1 MEECI
6 RFDHVTKRYGSHT
19 ALLDFD
25 LTVYRGEFLTM
36 IGRSGCGK
44 TTALRLIN
52 GLLTPDEGSVSVLGK
67 DVAHTDLIALRRSIG
82 YAIQNVGLFPHM
94 TVAKNIAYVPSLS
107 ISWTRSQEQQE
118 VEKLLHTVGLDPS
131 LAGRYPHELS
141 GGQQQRVGIA
151 RALAGNPQVLL
162 MDEPFGAVDEI
173 TRRGLQQEILK
184 LQKELGITLLFVT
197 HDIKEALLL
206 GSRVLVMENG
216 RISQLDTPEGL
227 CAAPADDFVRELVA
241 GRA

>member
-1 MEECI
+1 M
-6 RFDHVTKRYGSHT
+6 
-19 ALLDFD
+19 
-25 LTVYRGEFLTM
+25 
-36 IGRSGCGK
+36 
-44 TTALRLIN
+44 
-52 GLLTPDEGSVSVLGK
+52 
-67 DVAHTDLIALRRSIG
+67 
-82 YAIQNVGLFPHM
+82 
-94 TVAKNIAYVPSLS
+94 
-107 ISWTRSQEQQE
+107 
-118 VEKLLHTVGLDPS
+118 
-131 LAGRYPHELS
+131 
-141 GGQQQRVGIA
+141 GIA